1 MSSALDLEFIQRSP
15 FGLSRFTW
23 LGFSLLVTSLV
34 LLALLFKTYQEK
46 QIEQQKVV
54 SQLDFLNAQPQQ
66 KNITVVPAEPIP
78 AEIKLQLESI
88 VTELSMPWNALFEA
102 IENADEPS
110 ITLLN
115 VNPNSKKQQL
125 LITGEAKNLQSV
137 LNYIV
142 KLEAQPV
149 LQGAYLQS
157 HGVDEANTSK
167 PVKFTIMAHWLMA
180 KGDVP

>member
-15 FGLSRFTW
+15 FGISRITW
-23 LGFSLLVTSLV
+23 LGFSLLVTSIL
-34 LLALLFKTYQEK
+34 LLAFLLKMYQEK
-46 QIEQQKVV
+46 QLEQQKIV
-54 SQLDFLNAQPQQ
+54 SQLQQLNTQPQHQ
-66 KNITVVPAEPIP
+66 NITVVAAKPIP
-78 AEIKLQLESI
+78 AEIKLQLESV

-102 IENADEPS
+102 IENADEADV
-110 ITLLN
+110 TLLN

-125 LITGEAKNLQSV
+125 LIAGEAKNLQSV

-180 KGDVP
+180 KEK